1 LLIRDFCA
9 IDGGQEFSFI
19 HLCLSSLQSF
29 TVTIIP
35 AHPGQYPNDFEK
47 WNDWNMAVLES
58 LFCLVTMRDLVLLRC
73 GFVRN
78 QVGCLAQLRRL
89 ESLFYELEE
98 DPDAS
103 VTSDEE
109 PKLVLSRVFE
119 HEPKPKIT
127 LIKGRPHWMIEY
139 RPHTTRFPAVL

>member
-1 LLIRDFCA
+1 
-9 IDGGQEFSFI
+9 
-19 HLCLSSLQSF
+19 
-29 TVTIIP
+29 
-35 AHPGQYPNDFEK
+35 
-47 WNDWNMAVLES
+47 MAVLKS
-58 LFCLVTMRDLVLLRC
+58 LSCLVTMRDLVLVQC
-73 GFVRN
+73 GFIRNRVR
-78 QVGCLAQLRRL
+78 CLAQLRRL

-98 DPDAS
+98 DLDAS
-103 VTSDEE
+103 VRDEN